1 MSYTL
6 ITEDLI
12 VGSQPQNAEDIDH
25 LKEEQ
30 NVAYILN
37 LQQDKDVEYWGI
49 DLPSI
54 VKRCKE
60 LGIHHMRRPVSNY
73 LPFAYCKIQ
82 NQDAGTM
89 WNCVTLT
96 FFEISLWYIFHLLGI
111 IQELIFMPNILSLI
125 VACLLVQL
133 PPCTCL
139 SEKIVCFNI
148 NSVNLWMSSFSFSH
162 GLSTIL
168 VNNLGVSF
176 ETLLVTHLVMPLFF
190 QFVPKFLGSDLS
202 TNFNHY
208 FTNHLFKLG
217 QHDVIFLLLSSAKSH
232 ASLNIPLNI
241 STWCISG

>member
-12 VGSQPQNAEDIDH
+12 VGSQPQNAEDFDH

-89 WNCVTLT
+89 
-96 FFEISLWYIFHLLGI
+96 
-111 IQELIFMPNILSLI
+111 
-125 VACLLVQL
+125 
-133 PPCTCL
+133 
-139 SEKIVCFNI
+139 
-148 NSVNLWMSSFSFSH
+148 
-162 GLSTIL
+162 
-168 VNNLGVSF
+168 
-176 ETLLVTHLVMPLFF
+176 
-190 QFVPKFLGSDLS
+190 
-202 TNFNHY
+202 
-208 FTNHLFKLG
+208 
-217 QHDVIFLLLSSAKSH
+217 
-232 ASLNIPLNI
+232 
-241 STWCISG
+241 